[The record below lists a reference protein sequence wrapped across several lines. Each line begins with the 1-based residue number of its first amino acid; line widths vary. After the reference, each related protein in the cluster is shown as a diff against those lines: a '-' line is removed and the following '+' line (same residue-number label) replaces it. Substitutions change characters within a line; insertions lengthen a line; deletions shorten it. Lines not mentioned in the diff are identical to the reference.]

1 MAFFERAGRLTA
13 CANPPLMATLL
24 ASTGSS
30 VNADGSQ
37 TPRYT
42 ATQLEVEVE
51 VQALGAQDLRQLGG
65 LSQQADMRAVY
76 ARGVVRALDRPLQ
89 CGGDILQF
97 YGSDWLVTQSLQ
109 EWGGGGWVKVLVTRP
124 MPPAPFTP
132 L

>member
-42 ATQLEVEVE
+42 TTQLEVE

-76 ARGVVRALDRPLQ
+76 ARGVVRALDRPVQ
-89 CGGDILQF
+89 YGGAILPF
-97 YGSDWLVTQSLQ
+97 YGLGLPVNQSPLRS
-109 EWGGGGWVKVLVTRP
+109 GAGPVVKAVGTRST
-124 MPPAPFTP
+124 PPPG
-132 L
+132 

>member
-42 ATQLEVEVE
+42 TTQLEVE

-76 ARGVVRALDRPLQ
+76 ARGVVRALDRPFQ
-89 CGGDILQF
+89 YGGDILQF
-97 YGSDWLVTQSLQ
+97 YGSDWLVTQSLE
-109 EWGGGGWVKVLVTRP
+109 EWGDGEWVKVVVTRQ
-124 MPPAPFTP
+124 MPQTG
-132 L
+132 